1 MRLRRNATGLAAAL
15 LIASTGQEIASA
27 QTLDASR
34 LRDTPDQRA
43 ADDKLFIDSRH
54 LGGTD
59 FAGYRTFAW
68 IPRDTTLD
76 SPVLYQL
83 PQLRDW
89 IRDGVERARTARGYR
104 KTSYGEADFTMTY
117 QVSVRDVS
125 VLRKRRFRMSHGYRR
140 DRLPGWRE
148 VTEVRTMPEGTL
160 ILDVVDPDEDA
171 VVWLGRVAGLISGA
185 VTERGVADAVAELLD
200 RFPPR

>member
-1 MRLRRNATGLAAAL
+1 MRLRRIVTGLAAAL
-15 LIASTGQEIASA
+15 LTAMAAATAAQQLGAST
-27 QTLDASR
+27 SR
-34 LRDTPDQRA
+34 ETPGA
-43 ADDKLFIDSRH
+43 AGGKLFIDSRH
-54 LGGTD
+54 VEGTD

-76 SPVLYQL
+76 SPVLYQV

-89 IRDGVERARTARGYR
+89 IRDGVERALTARGFSE
-104 KTSYGEADFTMTY
+104 TSYGDADFTLTY
-117 QVSVRDVS
+117 QVSVREVS
-125 VLRKRRFRMSHGYRR
+125 VVRKRRFRTSHGYRR

-148 VTEVRTMPEGTL
+148 VTEVKSTPEGTL

-185 VTERGVADAVAELLD
+185 VTERGVARAIDELLEQ
-200 RFPPR
+200 FPPR

>member
-1 MRLRRNATGLAAAL
+1 MSSQGNAIVLAAAL
-15 LIASTGQEIASA
+15 LVVSAAQETASA
-27 QTLDASR
+27 QPLDASR
-34 LRDTPDQRA
+34 FKDTPDQRT
-43 ADDKLFIDSRH
+43 ADDKLFIDARH
-54 LGGTD
+54 IAGTD
-59 FAGYRTFAW
+59 FTGYRTFAW

-89 IRDGVERARTARGYR
+89 IRDGVERALTARGFR
-104 KTSYGEADFTMTY
+104 KASYGEADFTVTY

-140 DRLPGWRE
+140 DRMPGWRE
-148 VTEVRTMPEGTL
+148 VTEVRSMPEGTL
-160 ILDVVDPDEDA
+160 ILDVVDPDEDV

-185 VTERGVADAVAELLD
+185 VTERGVGDAVAELLD